1 MTEGVKDIRAT
12 KISITLDTYLKN
24 EVDNIAKELGKTRSC
39 LVADAVEYYLDFL
52 DMTVATRRLNDKND
66 AIISSADME
75 RYINELGAKI
85 GFFESAK
92 IIKSLNDF
100 IENFSDEQERILL
113 KNGNIKRLKGSLEGC
128 YRLRL
133 RTYRVIY
140 EKRENELIIL
150 VLRVGSRG
158 DVY

>member
-1 MTEGVKDIRAT
+1 MRWELKFRNSVK
-12 KISITLDTYLKN
+12 K
-24 EVDNIAKELGKTRSC
+24 
-39 LVADAVEYYLDFL
+39 DF
-52 DMTVATRRLNDKND
+52 NN
-66 AIISSADME
+66 
-75 RYINELGAKI
+75 I

-100 IENFSDEQERILL
+100 IENFSEDQERILL
-113 KNGNIKRLKGSLEGC
+113 KNGNIKRLIGSSEGC

-150 VLRVGSRG
+150 VLRIGSRG

>member
-1 MTEGVKDIRAT
+1 MGWELKFRNSVK
-12 KISITLDTYLKN
+12 K
-24 EVDNIAKELGKTRSC
+24 
-39 LVADAVEYYLDFL
+39 DF
-52 DMTVATRRLNDKND
+52 NN
-66 AIISSADME
+66 
-75 RYINELGAKI
+75 I
-85 GFFESAK
+85 GFLESAK
-92 IIKSLNDF
+92 IMKSLNDF
-100 IENFSDEQERILL
+100 IENFSEDQERILL

-140 EKRENELIIL
+140 EKKENELIIL

>member
-1 MTEGVKDIRAT
+1 MRWELKFRNSVK
-12 KISITLDTYLKN
+12 K
-24 EVDNIAKELGKTRSC
+24 
-39 LVADAVEYYLDFL
+39 DF
-52 DMTVATRRLNDKND
+52 NN
-66 AIISSADME
+66 
-75 RYINELGAKI
+75 I

-100 IENFSDEQERILL
+100 IENFSEDQERILL
-113 KNGNIKRLKGSLEGC
+113 KNGNIKRLKGSLEGG

-150 VLRVGSRG
+150 VLRIGSRG

>member
-1 MTEGVKDIRAT
+1 MGWELKFRNSVK
-12 KISITLDTYLKN
+12 K
-24 EVDNIAKELGKTRSC
+24 
-39 LVADAVEYYLDFL
+39 DF
-52 DMTVATRRLNDKND
+52 NN
-66 AIISSADME
+66 
-75 RYINELGAKI
+75 I

-100 IENFSDEQERILL
+100 IENFSEDQERILL

-150 VLRVGSRG
+150 VLRIGSRG

>member
-1 MTEGVKDIRAT
+1 MRWELKFKNSVK
-12 KISITLDTYLKN
+12 K
-24 EVDNIAKELGKTRSC
+24 
-39 LVADAVEYYLDFL
+39 DF
-52 DMTVATRRLNDKND
+52 NN
-66 AIISSADME
+66 
-75 RYINELGAKI
+75 I
-85 GFFESAK
+85 GFLESAK
-92 IIKSLNDF
+92 IMKSLNDF
-100 IENFSDEQERILL
+100 IENFSEDQERILL

-158 DVY
+158 DIY

>member
-1 MTEGVKDIRAT
+1 MGWELKFSNSVK
-12 KISITLDTYLKN
+12 K
-24 EVDNIAKELGKTRSC
+24 
-39 LVADAVEYYLDFL
+39 DF
-52 DMTVATRRLNDKND
+52 NN
-66 AIISSADME
+66 
-75 RYINELGAKI
+75 I
-85 GFFESAK
+85 GFLESAK
-92 IIKSLNDF
+92 IMKSLNDF
-100 IENFSDEQERILL
+100 IENFSEDQERILL

-140 EKRENELIIL
+140 EKRETELIIL

>member
-1 MTEGVKDIRAT
+1 MRWELKFRNSVK
-12 KISITLDTYLKN
+12 K
-24 EVDNIAKELGKTRSC
+24 
-39 LVADAVEYYLDFL
+39 DF
-52 DMTVATRRLNDKND
+52 NN
-66 AIISSADME
+66 
-75 RYINELGAKI
+75 I

-100 IENFSDEQERILL
+100 IENFSEDQERILL
-113 KNGNIKRLKGSLEGC
+113 KNGNIKRLKGNLDGC

-150 VLRVGSRG
+150 VLRIGSRG

>member
-1 MTEGVKDIRAT
+1 MSWELKFKNSVK
-12 KISITLDTYLKN
+12 K
-24 EVDNIAKELGKTRSC
+24 
-39 LVADAVEYYLDFL
+39 DF
-52 DMTVATRRLNDKND
+52 NN
-66 AIISSADME
+66 
-75 RYINELGAKI
+75 I
-85 GFFESAK
+85 GFLESAK
-92 IIKSLNDF
+92 IMKSLNDF
-100 IENFSDEQERILL
+100 IENFSEDQERILL

>member
-1 MTEGVKDIRAT
+1 MSWELKFKNSVK
-12 KISITLDTYLKN
+12 K
-24 EVDNIAKELGKTRSC
+24 
-39 LVADAVEYYLDFL
+39 DF
-52 DMTVATRRLNDKND
+52 NN
-66 AIISSADME
+66 
-75 RYINELGAKI
+75 I

-100 IENFSDEQERILL
+100 IENFSEDQERILL

-140 EKRENELIIL
+140 EKRENDLIIL

>member
-1 MTEGVKDIRAT
+1 MRWELKFRNSVK
-12 KISITLDTYLKN
+12 K
-24 EVDNIAKELGKTRSC
+24 
-39 LVADAVEYYLDFL
+39 DF
-52 DMTVATRRLNDKND
+52 NN
-66 AIISSADME
+66 
-75 RYINELGAKI
+75 I

-92 IIKSLNDF
+92 IMKSLNNF
-100 IENFSDEQERILL
+100 IENFSDDQERILL

-133 RTYRVIY
+133 RTYRIIY

>member
-1 MTEGVKDIRAT
+1 MRWELKFKNSVK
-12 KISITLDTYLKN
+12 K
-24 EVDNIAKELGKTRSC
+24 
-39 LVADAVEYYLDFL
+39 DF
-52 DMTVATRRLNDKND
+52 NN
-66 AIISSADME
+66 
-75 RYINELGAKI
+75 I
-85 GFFESAK
+85 GFLESAK
-92 IIKSLNDF
+92 IMKSLNAF
-100 IENFSDEQERILL
+100 IENFSEDQERILL

-140 EKRENELIIL
+140 EKREDELIIL

>member
-1 MTEGVKDIRAT
+1 MRWELKFKNSVK
-12 KISITLDTYLKN
+12 K
-24 EVDNIAKELGKTRSC
+24 
-39 LVADAVEYYLDFL
+39 DF
-52 DMTVATRRLNDKND
+52 NN
-66 AIISSADME
+66 
-75 RYINELGAKI
+75 I
-85 GFFESAK
+85 GFLESAK
-92 IIKSLNDF
+92 IMKSLNDF
-100 IENFSDEQERILL
+100 IENFSEDQERILL

>member
-1 MTEGVKDIRAT
+1 MRWELKFRNSVK
-12 KISITLDTYLKN
+12 K
-24 EVDNIAKELGKTRSC
+24 
-39 LVADAVEYYLDFL
+39 DF
-52 DMTVATRRLNDKND
+52 NN
-66 AIISSADME
+66 
-75 RYINELGAKI
+75 I
-85 GFFESAK
+85 GFLESAK
-92 IIKSLNDF
+92 IMKSLNDF
-100 IENFSDEQERILL
+100 IENFSEDQERILL

>member
-1 MTEGVKDIRAT
+1 MGWELKFKNSVK
-12 KISITLDTYLKN
+12 K
-24 EVDNIAKELGKTRSC
+24 
-39 LVADAVEYYLDFL
+39 DF
-52 DMTVATRRLNDKND
+52 NN
-66 AIISSADME
+66 
-75 RYINELGAKI
+75 I
-85 GFFESAK
+85 GFLESAK

-100 IENFSDEQERILL
+100 IENFSEDQERILL

-133 RTYRVIY
+133 RTYRGIY

>member
-1 MTEGVKDIRAT
+1 MGWELKFKNSVK
-12 KISITLDTYLKN
+12 K
-24 EVDNIAKELGKTRSC
+24 
-39 LVADAVEYYLDFL
+39 DF
-52 DMTVATRRLNDKND
+52 NN
-66 AIISSADME
+66 
-75 RYINELGAKI
+75 I
-85 GFFESAK
+85 GFLESAK
-92 IIKSLNDF
+92 IMKSLNDF
-100 IENFSDEQERILL
+100 IENFSEDQERILL

-150 VLRVGSRG
+150 VLRIGSRG

>member
-1 MTEGVKDIRAT
+1 MRWELKFKNSVK
-12 KISITLDTYLKN
+12 K
-24 EVDNIAKELGKTRSC
+24 
-39 LVADAVEYYLDFL
+39 DF
-52 DMTVATRRLNDKND
+52 NN
-66 AIISSADME
+66 
-75 RYINELGAKI
+75 I
-85 GFFESAK
+85 GFLESAK
-92 IIKSLNDF
+92 IMKSLNDF
-100 IENFSDEQERILL
+100 IENFSEDQERILL

-140 EKRENELIIL
+140 EKKENELIIL

>member
-1 MTEGVKDIRAT
+1 MSWELKFKNSVK
-12 KISITLDTYLKN
+12 K
-24 EVDNIAKELGKTRSC
+24 
-39 LVADAVEYYLDFL
+39 DF
-52 DMTVATRRLNDKND
+52 NN
-66 AIISSADME
+66 
-75 RYINELGAKI
+75 I

-100 IENFSDEQERILL
+100 IENFSEDQERILL

-128 YRLRL
+128 YWLRL

-158 DVY
+158 NVD

>member
-1 MTEGVKDIRAT
+1 MSWELKFKNSVK
-12 KISITLDTYLKN
+12 K
-24 EVDNIAKELGKTRSC
+24 
-39 LVADAVEYYLDFL
+39 DF
-52 DMTVATRRLNDKND
+52 NN
-66 AIISSADME
+66 
-75 RYINELGAKI
+75 I

-92 IIKSLNDF
+92 IITSLNDF
-100 IENFSDEQERILL
+100 IETFSDDQERILL

-128 YRLRL
+128 YWLRL

-158 DVY
+158 NVD

>member
-1 MTEGVKDIRAT
+1 MRWELKFRNSVK
-12 KISITLDTYLKN
+12 K
-24 EVDNIAKELGKTRSC
+24 
-39 LVADAVEYYLDFL
+39 DF
-52 DMTVATRRLNDKND
+52 NN
-66 AIISSADME
+66 
-75 RYINELGAKI
+75 I

-100 IENFSDEQERILL
+100 IENFSEDQERILL
-113 KNGNIKRLKGSLEGC
+113 KNGNIKRLKGNLEGC

-150 VLRVGSRG
+150 VLRIGSRG

>member
-1 MTEGVKDIRAT
+1 MGWELKFRNSVK
-12 KISITLDTYLKN
+12 K
-24 EVDNIAKELGKTRSC
+24 
-39 LVADAVEYYLDFL
+39 DF
-52 DMTVATRRLNDKND
+52 NN
-66 AIISSADME
+66 
-75 RYINELGAKI
+75 I
-85 GFFESAK
+85 GFLESAK
-92 IIKSLNDF
+92 IMKSLNDF
-100 IENFSDEQERILL
+100 IENFSEDQERILL

-140 EKRENELIIL
+140 EKRENDLIIL

>member
-1 MTEGVKDIRAT
+1 MRWELKFRNSVK
-12 KISITLDTYLKN
+12 K
-24 EVDNIAKELGKTRSC
+24 
-39 LVADAVEYYLDFL
+39 DF
-52 DMTVATRRLNDKND
+52 NN
-66 AIISSADME
+66 
-75 RYINELGAKI
+75 I

-92 IIKSLNDF
+92 IMKSLNNF
-100 IENFSDEQERILL
+100 IENFSDDQERILL

>member
-1 MTEGVKDIRAT
+1 MRWELKFRNSVK
-12 KISITLDTYLKN
+12 K
-24 EVDNIAKELGKTRSC
+24 
-39 LVADAVEYYLDFL
+39 DF
-52 DMTVATRRLNDKND
+52 NN
-66 AIISSADME
+66 
-75 RYINELGAKI
+75 I

-100 IENFSDEQERILL
+100 IENFSEDQERILL
-113 KNGNIKRLKGSLEGC
+113 KNGNIKRLKGNLEGC

-158 DVY
+158 NVY

>member
-1 MTEGVKDIRAT
+1 MGWELKFRNSVK
-12 KISITLDTYLKN
+12 K
-24 EVDNIAKELGKTRSC
+24 
-39 LVADAVEYYLDFL
+39 DF
-52 DMTVATRRLNDKND
+52 NN
-66 AIISSADME
+66 
-75 RYINELGAKI
+75 I
-85 GFFESAK
+85 GFLESAK
-92 IIKSLNDF
+92 IMKSLNDF
-100 IENFSDEQERILL
+100 IENFSEDQERILL

-150 VLRVGSRG
+150 VLRIGSRG

>member
-1 MTEGVKDIRAT
+1 MSWELKFKNSVK
-12 KISITLDTYLKN
+12 K
-24 EVDNIAKELGKTRSC
+24 
-39 LVADAVEYYLDFL
+39 DF
-52 DMTVATRRLNDKND
+52 NN
-66 AIISSADME
+66 
-75 RYINELGAKI
+75 I

-100 IENFSDEQERILL
+100 IENFSEDQERILL

-133 RTYRVIY
+133 RTCRVIY
-140 EKRENELIIL
+140 EKRENKLIIL
-150 VLRVGSRG
+150 VLRIGSRG

>member
-1 MTEGVKDIRAT
+1 MSWELKFKNSVK
-12 KISITLDTYLKN
+12 K
-24 EVDNIAKELGKTRSC
+24 
-39 LVADAVEYYLDFL
+39 DF
-52 DMTVATRRLNDKND
+52 NN
-66 AIISSADME
+66 
-75 RYINELGAKI
+75 I

-92 IIKSLNDF
+92 IMKSLNNF
-100 IENFSDEQERILL
+100 IENFSDDQERILL

>member
-1 MTEGVKDIRAT
+1 MRWELKFKNSVK
-12 KISITLDTYLKN
+12 K
-24 EVDNIAKELGKTRSC
+24 
-39 LVADAVEYYLDFL
+39 DF
-52 DMTVATRRLNDKND
+52 NN
-66 AIISSADME
+66 
-75 RYINELGAKI
+75 I

-100 IENFSDEQERILL
+100 IENFSEDQERILL

-150 VLRVGSRG
+150 VLRIGSRG

>member
-1 MTEGVKDIRAT
+1 MRWELKFKNSVK
-12 KISITLDTYLKN
+12 K
-24 EVDNIAKELGKTRSC
+24 
-39 LVADAVEYYLDFL
+39 DF
-52 DMTVATRRLNDKND
+52 NN
-66 AIISSADME
+66 
-75 RYINELGAKI
+75 I
-85 GFFESAK
+85 GFLESAK
-92 IIKSLNDF
+92 IMKSLNDF
-100 IENFSDEQERILL
+100 IENFSDDQERILL

-140 EKRENELIIL
+140 EKRENDLIIL

>member
-1 MTEGVKDIRAT
+1 MGWELKFRNSVK
-12 KISITLDTYLKN
+12 K
-24 EVDNIAKELGKTRSC
+24 
-39 LVADAVEYYLDFL
+39 DF
-52 DMTVATRRLNDKND
+52 NN
-66 AIISSADME
+66 
-75 RYINELGAKI
+75 I
-85 GFFESAK
+85 GFLESAK
-92 IIKSLNDF
+92 IMKSLNDF
-100 IENFSDEQERILL
+100 IENFSEDQERILL

>member
-1 MTEGVKDIRAT
+1 MSWELKFKNSVK
-12 KISITLDTYLKN
+12 K
-24 EVDNIAKELGKTRSC
+24 
-39 LVADAVEYYLDFL
+39 DF
-52 DMTVATRRLNDKND
+52 NN
-66 AIISSADME
+66 
-75 RYINELGAKI
+75 I

-100 IENFSDEQERILL
+100 IENFSDDQERILL

-133 RTYRVIY
+133 RT

-158 DVY
+158 NVY

>member
-1 MTEGVKDIRAT
+1 MGWELKFKNSVK
-12 KISITLDTYLKN
+12 K
-24 EVDNIAKELGKTRSC
+24 
-39 LVADAVEYYLDFL
+39 DF
-52 DMTVATRRLNDKND
+52 NN
-66 AIISSADME
+66 
-75 RYINELGAKI
+75 I
-85 GFFESAK
+85 GFLESAK
-92 IIKSLNDF
+92 IMKSLNDF
-100 IENFSDEQERILL
+100 IENFSEDQERILL

-158 DVY
+158 DIY